1 MKRLFGLAALFAVA
15 TTQAAELDT
24 QLDTLKSVELQNVQV
39 VATRATHKT
48 PVAFTNMSK
57 EQHTRYP
64 QDACRLH
71 EHVER
76 TAEGCQLRTGH
87 SLSAV
92 ADTQHYNDQ
101 RCW

>member
-57 EQHTRYP
+57 EQLKAVNFG
-64 QDACRLH
+64 QDIPYL
-71 EHVER
+71 
-76 TAEGCQLRTGH
+76 L
-87 SLSAV
+87 SLTPSI
-92 ADTQHYNDQ
+92 
-101 RCW
+101 